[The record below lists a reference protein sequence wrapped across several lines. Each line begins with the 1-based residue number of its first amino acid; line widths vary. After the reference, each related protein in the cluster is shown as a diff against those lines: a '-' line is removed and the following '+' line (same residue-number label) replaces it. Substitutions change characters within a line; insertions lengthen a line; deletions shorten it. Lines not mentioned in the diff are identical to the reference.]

1 LRELFHQEG
10 ADSLIPTGI
19 DDKYEIIR
27 ILQES
32 AATAVLLV
40 KYKPIG
46 AFRILKAIHKASPD
60 ADSIL
65 SEAHLLQGIKSSQ
78 IPTIYDVDN
87 TKEMIYFTEE
97 YVEGISLRDYLYK
110 TKLQKDELLKIAIDI
125 CKVVECLHTAG
136 NEPIIYRD
144 MKPEHII
151 LQNEGLKLIDFG
163 IAVRQFE
170 ARSAKPVGTP
180 GWAAKEQIE
189 GSHIDA
195 RCDIYSVGK
204 VIEFMQENSYVSEDI
219 RLKKIVAEATE
230 ADLSKRTKTIR
241 EVKEQLEA
249 LAKIDNNNKGRCL
262 AKKIA
267 VIGADHGV
275 GTTHIAVGLNRFFNR
290 RHIDSY
296 YKDIKKD
303 TVHRLWENL
312 KGARIKESVLYHK
325 DFRGLLNYGEAVEHY
340 TPPNGLYILDCGTD
354 IDIPTDVDLIIYV
367 IGSAPWNMRLYPK
380 WIEDQEVL
388 IINNFSDKITS
399 YLEAKALG
407 KKVYRY
413 PLVNKRLGLTKEE
426 EGFFK
431 AIFKNEKVF
440 KV

>member
-1 LRELFHQEG
+1 M
-10 ADSLIPTGI
+10 IPIGI

-65 SEAHLLQGIKSSQ
+65 SEAHLLQGIQSSH

-97 YVEGISLRDYLYK
+97 YVEGISLREYLYK
-110 TKLQKDELLKIAIDI
+110 TKLQKEELLKIAIDI
-125 CKVVECLHTAG
+125 CKVVECIHTQG
-136 NEPIIYRD
+136 NDPVIYRD

-163 IAVRQFE
+163 IAIRLSE
-170 ARSAKPVGTP
+170 AKKAKSAGTP
-180 GWAAKEQIE
+180 GWAAQEQIA
-189 GSHIDA
+189 GSLVDQ

-204 VIEFMQENSYVSEDI
+204 VIEFMQKNSYVSEDI
-219 RLKKIVAEATE
+219 RLKKIVEKAIEV
-230 ADLSKRTKTIR
+230 DLSKRTQTIK

-249 LAKIDNNNKGRCL
+249 LVINKKNNKGRCL
-262 AKKIA
+262 ANKIA

-275 GTTHIAVGLNRFFNR
+275 GTTHIAIGLTRFFNR
-290 RHIDSY
+290 HNTDSY
-296 YKDIKKD
+296 YRDMQKD

-312 KGARIKESVLYHK
+312 KGTRIKESVLYHK

-340 TPPNGLYILDCGTD
+340 TPPNGLYILDCGTN
-354 IDIPTDVDLIIYV
+354 IDIPADVDLIIYV
-367 IGSAPWNMRLYPK
+367 IGSAPWNKRHYPE
-380 WIEDQEVL
+380 WIKDEEVL
-388 IINNFSDKITS
+388 IINNFSDKVTS
-399 YLEAKALG
+399 LLEAKALG

-413 PLVNKRLGLTKEE
+413 PLVDKRLGLTKEE
-426 EGFFK
+426 ERFFT
-431 AIFKNEKVF
+431 AILKNEKVF